1 MDIQQIRYFLAVAEE
16 LHFARA
22 AERLHVTPSPLSRR
36 IKELERELGSDLFVR
51 GYHRVEL
58 TPLGRAFVDPARE
71 VVCRFD
77 ALKDLSPDP
86 AAATRRT
93 CRIGA
98 ATLAAP
104 QALDAVLEVFHTRAP
119 EVDLPLTLAASAE
132 LLPALQ
138 TGALDLAVVHLPP
151 GAPELESLP
160 LVRGRLAIAMRTG
173 DPLAARDRLTLA
185 DLRGRE
191 VVATSSKVHPSVVNS
206 LHRRLR
212 GAGVTRLVEL
222 PHNDSVQVAAR
233 VRRTGVLSLTLKGLA
248 HPSARVFDDPDFA
261 VVPLDEPGLFMDVGA
276 VWCAGSEDRVP
287 GLAEVLAELRR
298 TYGAAPLDL

>member
-16 LHFARA
+16 LHFGRA

-58 TPLGRAFVDPARE
+58 TSFGRTFLGPARE
-71 VVCRFD
+71 VVRGFD
-77 ALKDLSPDP
+77 ALKRLSPDP

-104 QALDAVLEVFHTRAP
+104 QALDALLEVFHTHAP
-119 EVDLPLTLAASAE
+119 EVDLPLALAASAE
-132 LLPALQ
+132 LLAALRA
-138 TGALDLAVVHLPP
+138 GDLDLAVVHLPP
-151 GAPELESLP
+151 GGVEFESLP
-160 LVRGRLAIAMRTG
+160 LVRNRLAIAMRAG
-173 DPLAARDRLTLA
+173 DPLAARDRLRLV
-185 DLRGRE
+185 DLTDRE

-212 GAGVTRLVEL
+212 DAGITRLVEL
-222 PHNDSVQVAAR
+222 SHNDSAQVAAR
-233 VRRTGVLSLTLKGLA
+233 VRRTRVLSLTLNGLA

-261 VVPLDEPGLFMDVGA
+261 VVPLDEPGLLMYVGV
-276 VWCAGSEDRVP
+276 VWCVGSEDRVP

-298 TYGAAPLDL
+298 SYGAAPLEL